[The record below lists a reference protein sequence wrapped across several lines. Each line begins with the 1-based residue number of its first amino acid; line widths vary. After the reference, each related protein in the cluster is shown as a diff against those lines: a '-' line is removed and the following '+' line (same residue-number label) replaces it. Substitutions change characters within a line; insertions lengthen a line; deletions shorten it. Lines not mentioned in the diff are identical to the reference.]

1 MNTPATPL
9 LAPCAAS
16 ASAGTAATLA
26 PFSLASA
33 VAPAGP
39 SSPTAT
45 SLPAPTAPA
54 RPPLRTDE
62 AHLRETLKRCS
73 PATLAAV
80 RAFRATGDF
89 AHLPAI
95 VTGVIERFV
104 ERDLREK
111 LLAADSA
118 PADLRLIEDLGLDSL
133 TLMEIVILTEDVLPV
148 TINNDELRHLRTLGD
163 VQHFITAKLRA
174 LPPPTALTAPTTT
187 GPLITSH

>member
-16 ASAGTAATLA
+16 ATAGSAATLT
-26 PFSLASA
+26 PFSLSA
-33 VAPAGP
+33 AAAPAGP
-39 SSPTAT
+39 SAT
-45 SLPAPTAPA
+45 TTPRYPTAPA
-54 RPPLRTDE
+54 RPTLRTDD

-80 RAFRATGDF
+80 RAFRGTGDF

-111 LLAADSA
+111 FLSARPA

-163 VQHFITAKLRA
+163 VQRFITAKLRA
-174 LPPPTALTAPTTT
+174 LPLPTDLTAPAHH
-187 GPLITSH
+187 IISH

>member
-16 ASAGTAATLA
+16 ATAGTAATLA
-26 PFSLASA
+26 PFSVSSA
-33 VAPAGP
+33 AAPAAP
-39 SSPTAT
+39 S
-45 SLPAPTAPA
+45 APTAPNVA
-54 RPPLRTDE
+54 ATPPRPPLRTDD

-80 RAFRATGDF
+80 RAFRATGEY

-111 LLAADSA
+111 LLSADPAA
-118 PADLRLIEDLGLDSL
+118 ADLRLIEDLGLDSL

-163 VQHFITAKLRA
+163 VQRFIAAKLPA
-174 LPPPTALTAPTTT
+174 PPVTN
-187 GPLITSH
+187 H

>member
-16 ASAGTAATLA
+16 TPAGTAATLS

-33 VAPAGP
+33 AAPLAPAGP
-39 SSPTAT
+39 FAPTAP

-73 PATLAAV
+73 PATFAAV
-80 RAFRATGDF
+80 RAFRATGDY

-104 ERDLREK
+104 ERELREK
-111 LLAADSA
+111 LLSADPA
-118 PADLRLIEDLGLDSL
+118 PAELRLIEDLGLDSL

-163 VQHFITAKLRA
+163 VQRFITAKLRA
-174 LPPPTALTAPTTT
+174 LPASPD
-187 GPLITSH
+187 ISH